1 MSLNSYKPLSK
12 PYKMNNKLSTLFT
25 ILLLLV
31 GSYHAT
37 ASTDT
42 IKVLFIGNSITYFN
56 NMPFMFDSIA
66 HAKGKN
72 VQVTVYA
79 PGGTGFVNHA
89 VDPSVFSLFR
99 NSMWDIV
106 VLQPGSGESP
116 GVSFPVNTTIQRG
129 RILLDSIYNYSP
141 CARVYL
147 YEIPYG
153 VPSATT
159 YSTYFTVQQA
169 IRDSVKKMSDSL
181 YIPMIPAGECARA
194 YYTMYQ
200 NLLLHSSFNDI
211 HPNANGSLLIAS
223 AFYTGIFQDTVS
235 GCSYHSSIQVD
246 TARKFFNIV
255 DTVVLNHLNNWNI
268 NTYNLHAHFSSSMAG
283 TTVNFTNL
291 SINYTRLR
299 WDFGDGNISVA
310 TNPVH
315 TYAAPGVYNVKLYAF
330 NRMDCVDSITMSI
343 NIAPL
348 TIHTTHAELEQVIIY
363 PNPVADVLYINK
375 TTVEVLDYKIINA
388 LGNTLQSGKLSDTL
402 TPLDVATLPKGVY
415 MLQLSRDRIG
425 RSRVFVVE

>member
-1 MSLNSYKPLSK
+1 
-12 PYKMNNKLSTLFT
+12 MNNKIYTLFT

-31 GSYHAT
+31 GSYQAN

-56 NMPFMFDSIA
+56 NMPYMFDSIA

-72 VQVTVYA
+72 VQVTMYA

-89 VDPSVFSLFR
+89 VDPNVFLLFR
-99 NSMWDIV
+99 NSIWDIV

-159 YSTYFTVQQA
+159 YSTYFSVQQT

-194 YYTMYQ
+194 YYSRCQ

-211 HPNANGSLLIAS
+211 HPNAYGSFLIAS

-235 GCSYHSSIQVD
+235 GCSYHSSIQED
-246 TARKFFNIV
+246 TARKFFHIV

-268 NTYNLHAHFSSSMAG
+268 NTYNLHANFRSSIAG

-291 SINYTRLR
+291 SVNYTRLR
-299 WDFGDGNISVA
+299 WDFGDGNSSVL
-310 TNPVH
+310 TNPTH
-315 TYAAPGVYNVKLYAF
+315 TYAAHGVYLVKLYAY
-330 NRMDCVDSITMSI
+330 NRMDCVDSITI
-343 NIAPL
+343 PLNIAPL
-348 TIHTTHAELEQVIIY
+348 SIHETHAELERVIIY
-363 PNPVADVLYINK
+363 PNPVADVLHINK
-375 TTVEVLDYKIINA
+375 ISAEVLDYKIYDAVGKA
-388 LGNTLQSGKLSDTL
+388 LQAGKLSDT
-402 TPLDVATLPKGVY
+402 TTQLDVATLPKGVY
-415 MLQLSRDRIG
+415 MLQLSKDG
-425 RSRVFVVE
+425 AGKCKRVFVVE